1 MGKDSKKKLEARLTE
16 ADAGI
21 RDLESTRAALTEE
34 LRAARE
40 RHTEVMST
48 LRRKHDQLVDE
59 IKRSTQDELTRVG
72 DELAEARAAL
82 EKATE
87 ENSRLAA
94 DLRDRDE
101 HSRTLLQ
108 DLDDVV
114 EAALGQLSGALMRIR
129 DAAPAAASDST
140 PEDES
145 TPEAALIATHAE
157 ARASESDD
165 ATAVAE
171 EVPEPDA
178 PIEVAEPADPAGDD
192 EEMAS
197 YEDDWYRFL
206 KHTQARDDED
216 ASPPA

>member
-1 MGKDSKKKLEARLTE
+1 MGKDSKKKLEARLSE
-16 ADAGI
+16 ADAGL

-34 LRAARE
+34 LRSARE
-40 RHTEVMST
+40 RHAEETT
-48 LRRKHDQLVDE
+48 ALRREHDQLVDE
-59 IKRSTQDELTRVG
+59 IKRSTQEELTRLG

-129 DAAPAAASDST
+129 DATPAASDST

-157 ARASESDD
+157 ARASAGDD
-165 ATAVAE
+165 ATQVDE
-171 EVPEPDA
+171 EAPEPDA
-178 PIEVAEPADPAGDD
+178 PIEVAEPADPAGED
-192 EEMAS
+192 EETAS

-206 KHTQARDDED
+206 KHTQAHDDED

>member
-87 ENSRLAA
+87 ENCATGTSIHARCC
-94 DLRDRDE
+94 
-101 HSRTLLQ
+101 RTSTTSWKRR
-108 DLDDVV
+108 
-114 EAALGQLSGALMRIR
+114 SGSCRVR
-129 DAAPAAASDST
+129 
-140 PEDES
+140 
-145 TPEAALIATHAE
+145 
-157 ARASESDD
+157 
-165 ATAVAE
+165 
-171 EVPEPDA
+171 
-178 PIEVAEPADPAGDD
+178 
-192 EEMAS
+192 
-197 YEDDWYRFL
+197 
-206 KHTQARDDED
+206 
-216 ASPPA
+216 